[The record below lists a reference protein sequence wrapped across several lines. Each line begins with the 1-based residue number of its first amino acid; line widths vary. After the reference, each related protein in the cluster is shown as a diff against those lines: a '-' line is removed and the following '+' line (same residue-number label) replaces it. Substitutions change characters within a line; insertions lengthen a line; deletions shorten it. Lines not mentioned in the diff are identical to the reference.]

1 MKDERS
7 LMNDTQL
14 PRLAVTGITGLVGQG
29 LLKALDEQREARVFA
44 VEVDDIEE
52 HWLDEGHV
60 SELLQPE
67 EMDWQR
73 CSGLLVASPELPSW
87 AQDLPC
93 PVIRLWP
100 AAGLGSALVAALQPV
115 LTQLRELAPLT
126 ALQLTVLWPMAV
138 KQQPGIEELVQQS
151 ASLLNGRGATA
162 KLFPQQV
169 AFNLSLGNLG
179 LAPDLRTALGEVCD
193 KTAVTLCEAY
203 TPSFFAVAVS
213 FNAIFAEPVKIT
225 QLRSHLSNAGVT
237 LAGTRKDM
245 ISLVADVSGQGGWHG
260 AGAVVDGRIAS
271 GWLCGDFAR
280 AVLVE
285 PALASWR
292 STLQAVDA

>member
-1 MKDERS
+1 MSDERS
-7 LMNDTQL
+7 LMNDNQL

-44 VEVDDIEE
+44 VEADDIEE

-60 SELLQPE
+60 SELLLPE
-67 EMDWQR
+67 EMDWPR
-73 CSGLLVASPELPSW
+73 CSALLVACPELPAW
-87 AQDLPC
+87 ARELPC

-100 AAGLGSALVAALQPV
+100 ETGLGSALVAALQPV
-115 LTQLRELAPLT
+115 VTQLQALAPLT

-179 LAPDLRTALGEVCD
+179 LAPDLRTALAAACG
-193 KTAVTLCEAY
+193 KTAVTLCEAF

-225 QLRSHLSNAGVT
+225 QVRSQLGNAGVT
-237 LAGTRKDM
+237 LASARKDM

-260 AGAVVDGRIAS
+260 AGIVVDGQIAS

-292 STLQAVDA
+292 RQLRAVDA